1 MLLCDLLTGIVSG
14 DLARCGSVDITS
26 LALDSRKVVA
36 GALFF
41 AYPGVAADGR
51 QYINAAVAAGA
62 AAVLFDIAD
71 DFICPAV
78 AITCIGIADLANKVG
93 SIAAKFYGNPSAKLK
108 IFAVTGTNGKSSC
121 VHYLAQLL
129 TGLKEKCWQLGT
141 LGSGFAAD
149 LHNIGHTT
157 PDPITMQAE
166 LARAV
171 SAGATACAMEV
182 SSHALVQGRVA
193 GVTIDVAIFTNI
205 SHDHLDY
212 HHTLENYVAAKA
224 LLFPMAKK
232 AVVFN
237 IDDGF
242 GSALAAKEYA
252 STVWSYGLRDS
263 KKNNYLT
270 AEILAANVN
279 GTELK
284 FIYAAKEY
292 LCTIKLLGVFNVEN
306 VLASVTALLAAD
318 YAFASILPLLPK
330 LSAVT
335 GRMQYL
341 SLSNG
346 AIAII
351 DYAHTPDA
359 LAKVLQTLRNLQ
371 PKKLTCVFG
380 CGGDRDKTKRPLMLA
395 VARASADCVIVTSDN
410 PRNEQI
416 ADIIADMLQGQ
427 QYANVSVIH
436 DRAAAIH
443 YAVKNIVAGEVVL
456 IAGKGHEETQIIGD
470 QINKFSDIECVKQ
483 CR

>member
-1 MLLCDLLTGIVSG
+1 MLFCDLLTDVLIG
-14 DLARCGSVDITS
+14 DFAHCDSVDITS
-26 LALDSRKVVA
+26 ITLTSRKVIS
-36 GALFF
+36 GSLFF

-51 QYINAAVAAGA
+51 QYIDEAIAAGA
-62 AAVLFDIAD
+62 AAVLFESAD
-71 DFICPAV
+71 DFIYSSTACV
-78 AITCIGIADLANKVG
+78 CIGVADLASKVG
-93 SIAAKFYGNPSAKLK
+93 IIAAKFYGNPSAALK

-129 TGLKEKCWQLGT
+129 TGCGERCWQIGT

-182 SSHALVQGRVA
+182 SSHSLVQGRVS
-193 GVTIDVAIFTNI
+193 GVAIDVAIFTNI

-224 LLFPMAKK
+224 LLFPMAQQ

-237 IDDGF
+237 VDDVF
-242 GSALAAKEYA
+242 GAELAAREYA
-252 STVWSYGLRDS
+252 SAVWTYGLKD
-263 KKNNYLT
+263 KKQNNYLA
-270 AEILAANVN
+270 AEILAANLN
-279 GTELK
+279 GTKLK
-284 FIYAAKEY
+284 FMYAAQEY
-292 LCTIKLLGVFNVEN
+292 HCSIKLLGVFNVEN
-306 VLASVTALLAAD
+306 VLAAVAALLAAD
-318 YAFASILPLLPK
+318 YDLARILQLLPK
-330 LSAVT
+330 ISAVT
-335 GRMQYL
+335 GRMQHL
-341 SLSNG
+341 QLSND

-359 LAKVLQTLRNLQ
+359 LGKVLQTLRNLQ
-371 PKKLTCVFG
+371 PKKITCVFG
-380 CGGDRDKTKRPLMLA
+380 CGGNRDKAKRPLMLA
-395 VARASADCVIVTSDN
+395 VAREIADSVIVTSDN

-416 ADIIADMLQGQ
+416 TEIIADMLQGQ

-436 DRAAAIH
+436 DRAAAIAH
-443 YAVKNIVAGEVVL
+443 AIRNVVPGEVVL

-470 QINKFSDIECVKQ
+470 QINKFSDIECVKE